1 MCRSIKQLRNAET
14 PATAEEIEAAVRQFV
29 RKVSG
34 YRRPSRT
41 NEAAFEQAISE
52 ISVATQKLLN
62 NLVTPTKKTV

>member
-1 MCRSIKQLRNAET
+1 MCRSIKQLRNVET
-14 PATAEEIEAAVRQFV
+14 PATAEEIEAAARQFV

-52 ISVATQKLLN
+52 ISAATEKLLN
-62 NLVTPTKKTV
+62 TLASYTR

>member
-1 MCRSIKQLRNAET
+1 MCRSIKQLRSTET
-14 PATAEEIEAAVRQFV
+14 PPTPEEIEAAARQFV

-52 ISVATQKLLN
+52 ISVATQKLLS
-62 NLVTPTKKTV
+62 NLVSHTSL

>member
-14 PATAEEIEAAVRQFV
+14 PATPDEIEAAARQFV

-34 YRRPSRT
+34 YRRPSRS

-52 ISVATQKLLN
+52 ISVATEKLLN
-62 NLVTPTKKTV
+62 TLVTNRR